1 MEQDGCKMIRLVCGA
16 VMIFGAVGGMEVGDL
31 SPIAALM
38 LAIPGLIAMWWSV
51 LDGTINRLAKK

>member
-1 MEQDGCKMIRLVCGA
+1 MIRLVCGA

-31 SPIAALM
+31 NPITALM
-38 LAIPGLIAMWWSV
+38 LAIPGLIAMWWVV